1 MNTLLA
7 LISFTLLGV
16 FLGILVFKVM
26 EIDLIIIAGIAVAMA
41 GFDFIRSIK
50 NKEQH

>member
-1 MNTLLA
+1 MNKLLA
-7 LISFTLLGV
+7 IISFTLLAV

-26 EIDLIIIAGIAVAMA
+26 EVDLIIIAGIAVAMA

-50 NKEQH
+50 SNEQH

>member
-1 MNTLLA
+1 MNQLLA
-7 LISFTLLGV
+7 LISFTLLAI

-50 NKEQH
+50 RNEQH

>member
-1 MNTLLA
+1 MNKLLA
-7 LISFTLLGV
+7 LISFALLAI

-26 EIDLIIIAGIAVAMA
+26 EVDLIIIAVIAVAMA

-50 NKEQH
+50 NNEQH